1 MKIGIINY
9 EMGNL
14 KSVYNS
20 LQYIGKES
28 FIVNSPDE
36 VDSCDVIILPGVG
49 AFGEA
54 MYRLRS
60 NGMDQ
65 RIIKASQSG
74 KKVLGICLGMQLLF
88 SNSIEFGHHT
98 GLNLIQ
104 GDVLPFDK
112 DMGLKIPHMGWNMC
126 KSTSNSFDDHE
137 GDYYFVHTFYCKP
150 NDSSDSIFTANY
162 GIDFCAGAKK
172 GDNIIGLQFHP
183 EKSQKNGISLLENI
197 LSQW

>member
-20 LQYIGKES
+20 LKYIGQES
-28 FIVNSPDE
+28 NLVNSPKE

-49 AFGEA
+49 AFGQA
-54 MYRLRS
+54 MNRLRS

-65 RIIKASQSG
+65 KIVEASRNG
-74 KKVLGICLGMQLLF
+74 IKVLGICLGMQLLF
-88 SNSIEFGHHT
+88 SNSYEFGHHT

-104 GDVLPFDK
+104 GDVLPFEK
-112 DMGLKIPHMGWNMC
+112 DMGLKVPHMGWNTIHN
-126 KSTSNSFDDHE
+126 TSESFDSHM

-150 NDSSDSIFTANY
+150 SHSEDSIFTANY
-162 GIDFCAGAKK
+162 GIEFCAGAKK

-183 EKSQKNGISLLENI
+183 EKSQKKGIALLEYI
-197 LSQW
+197 FEQW